1 MRSQRS
7 GPFERGNG
15 GTPLSGVPMLQ
26 LDHVGRVFGSG
37 AAQVDALTDVDL
49 RLDQGELALI
59 IGPSGSGKTTLL
71 MIAGA
76 MLTASSGEVYLH
88 GMPLSRR
95 KARELAHVRLM
106 KIGFVFQS
114 FNLFPALNALDNVAL
129 PASLAG
135 VSVRKRRRRAAAV
148 LERLGLG
155 ERLKHLPEQLSAGE
169 KQRVALGRAL
179 INDPPLLLADEPTA
193 NLDSKSGRNVLAL
206 FREIA
211 AEEGR
216 AVLVVTHDARL
227 IDSSDRVMQ
236 LVDGRLDGD
245 HSWDK

>member
-1 MRSQRS
+1 
-7 GPFERGNG
+7 
-15 GTPLSGVPMLQ
+15 
-26 LDHVGRVFGSG
+26 
-37 AAQVDALTDVDL
+37 
-49 RLDQGELALI
+49 
-59 IGPSGSGKTTLL
+59 
-71 MIAGA
+71 
-76 MLTASSGEVYLH
+76 
-88 GMPLSRR
+88 
-95 KARELAHVRLM
+95 
-106 KIGFVFQS
+106 
-114 FNLFPALNALDNVAL
+114 VAL

-245 HSWDK
+245 HSWDR